1 MLYSVLTLTS
11 ARGVGGGAEIADMV
25 KLTRNIQKNI
35 YILVLENKGWPEVR
49 PSSTRFSNVSLVS
62 SQWNY
67 WNQQHYS
74 SSGKLKGMLLM
85 ARTLIKMSVIVRGFY
100 PKPYGVKNTEMLS
113 AQCDCQ
119 TNLNKQMQLQE
130 TFLNSHFVPDL
141 SKQCECSEMSHREF
155 SVKVCF

>member
-25 KLTRNIQKNI
+25 KLTRNIQNI

-67 WNQQHYS
+67 
-74 SSGKLKGMLLM
+74 
-85 ARTLIKMSVIVRGFY
+85 
-100 PKPYGVKNTEMLS
+100 
-113 AQCDCQ
+113 
-119 TNLNKQMQLQE
+119 
-130 TFLNSHFVPDL
+130 
-141 SKQCECSEMSHREF
+141 
-155 SVKVCF
+155 